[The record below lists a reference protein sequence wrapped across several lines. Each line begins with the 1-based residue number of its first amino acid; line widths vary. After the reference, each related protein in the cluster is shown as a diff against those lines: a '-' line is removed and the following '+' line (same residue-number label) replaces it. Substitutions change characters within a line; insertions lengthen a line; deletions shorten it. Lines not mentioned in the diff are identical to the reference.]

1 MNIEDVASLA
11 RLKLKDDEKALFS
24 GQLSKVM
31 GYIDTLNELDTA
43 NAAPTSH
50 VLPLKNVFRDDEI
63 AASLPREKILDN
75 APESRDGFFRV
86 PKIIE

>member
-1 MNIEDVASLA
+1 MNIEDVSSLA
-11 RLKLKDDEKALFS
+11 RLKLKDEEKGLFE
-24 GQLSKVM
+24 GQLNKVM
-31 GYIDTLNELDTA
+31 GYIDTLNELDTGKV
-43 NAAPTSH
+43 APTSH

-63 AASLPREKILDN
+63 SASLPREKILQN

>member
-11 RLKLKDDEKALFS
+11 RLKLKDEEKGLFAD
-24 GQLSKVM
+24 QLHKVM
-31 GYIDTLNELDTA
+31 GYIDTLNELDTG
-43 NAAPTSH
+43 NVAPTSH
-50 VLPLKNVFRDDEI
+50 VLPLKNVFRDDEVS
-63 AASLPREKILDN
+63 ASLPREKILEN